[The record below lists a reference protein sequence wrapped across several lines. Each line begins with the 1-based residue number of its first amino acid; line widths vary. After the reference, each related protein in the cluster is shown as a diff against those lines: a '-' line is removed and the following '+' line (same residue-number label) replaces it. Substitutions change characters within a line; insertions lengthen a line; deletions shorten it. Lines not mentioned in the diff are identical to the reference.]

1 MCMILQGK
9 KSKFNRL
16 TYSYTCINQ
25 VLSWILLEKKSIFVT
40 RWLRN
45 HFCLI
50 RWVTDLCPMSYK
62 TVQFGFY
69 PSTGINAFYRF
80 LKNRIDKGREKYFR
94 ITLDHN
100 SFELFEKKS
109 KAYRFSSEFP
119 ILCHSTITSGRSLN
133 I

>member
-1 MCMILQGK
+1 MNIINKIFLWIHLWKIKEKWYSTSMCMILQGK

-25 VLSWILLEKKSIFVT
+25 VLSWILLEKRSIFVT

-100 SFELFEKKS
+100 SFLS
-109 KAYRFSSEFP
+109 Y
-119 ILCHSTITSGRSLN
+119 L
-133 I
+133 